1 MKNPIIVKDDDKF
14 QKFIGETKSLIET
27 YTKRIITLKKML
39 NEMKKELV
47 IARLEQM
54 PSSFRLSM
62 G

>member
-1 MKNPIIVKDDDKF
+1 
-14 QKFIGETKSLIET
+14 
-27 YTKRIITLKKML
+27 ML

>member
-1 MKNPIIVKDDDKF
+1 MTNPIIVKDDDKF
-14 QKFIGETKSLIET
+14 IKFVEETKSLIET